1 MIRRA
6 SAQRFDR
13 PAENGRTEP
22 LRMTVETADDVEHDV
37 FVKVSSGRECSVE
50 GLMNEMLGVLLA
62 ADLGL
67 PVNEPFF
74 VELDPNFIEA
84 VARPGIRER
93 LAASCPLAFA
103 SKAAGQQW
111 RRWIPSDKIAAT
123 QVELA
128 LGVIAFD
135 GFVGNSDRGPRNPNL
150 LVRDLVWRVIDHEGA
165 FGFRTKLFP
174 RCEPWKL
181 GNLELL
187 RRFGEDSEHVF
198 ARLLARRDDLDFT
211 GLRARW
217 SGLSDARLAQYDAT
231 LPDEWEA
238 VRPNLAEA
246 ILHLKQVRDNIDLCL
261 TELKRVLT

>member
-6 SAQRFDR
+6 SPLRFDR

-22 LRMTVETADDVEHDV
+22 LRMTVETADDVEHEV

-50 GLMNEMLGVLLA
+50 GLMNEMLGSLLA

-67 PVNEPFF
+67 PVNEPFL
-74 VELDPNFIEA
+74 VELDPDFIQS
-84 VARPGIRER
+84 VVRPDIRAR
-93 LAASCPLAFA
+93 LATSCPLAFA

-111 RRWIPSDKIAAT
+111 RRWVPSDKIAAA

-135 GFVGNSDRGPRNPNL
+135 GFIANSDRGPRNSNL
-150 LVRDLVWRVIDHEGA
+150 LVRDLDWRVIDHEGA
-165 FGFRTKLFP
+165 FCFRTKLFP

-181 GNLELL
+181 GNLDLL
-187 RRFGEDSEHVF
+187 RRYGEDSEHVF
-198 ARLLARRDDLDFT
+198 ARLLAKRDDLDFT

-231 LPDEWEA
+231 LPEEWEA
-238 VRPNLAEA
+238 ERPNLAGA
-246 ILHLKQVRDNIDLCL
+246 ILHLKQVRDNIDLCV